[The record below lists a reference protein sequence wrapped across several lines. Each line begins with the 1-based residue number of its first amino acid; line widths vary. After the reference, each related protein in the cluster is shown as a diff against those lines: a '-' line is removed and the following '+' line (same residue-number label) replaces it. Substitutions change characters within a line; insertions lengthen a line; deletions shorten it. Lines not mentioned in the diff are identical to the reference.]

1 LINLEHLKEV
11 SSFIGSGSNGWWG
24 ADVYEKSKE
33 YWRLGVDGI
42 TSYIVIGVAV
52 IAVLAGV
59 VFLFLRRGK
68 KRTNERD
75 TGRTFLMLG
84 IIFLI
89 PGLFNLIMD
98 GETSVFLSLGIIFT
112 LSGLVSVYL
121 LKPSIF
127 PGDTAQIRTG
137 GLIGFLLG
145 GVLGAA
151 VSMVF
156 GYPSVIAILVS
167 ASLGVLLGI
176 AFVMIFRRF
185 SEA

>member
-1 LINLEHLKEV
+1 M
-11 SSFIGSGSNGWWG
+11 
-24 ADVYEKSKE
+24 
-33 YWRLGVDGI
+33 DGI
-42 TSYIVIGVAV
+42 SSYIVIVVAV
-52 IAVLAGV
+52 IAVIAGV
-59 VFLFLRRGK
+59 VFFFLRRGK

-151 VSMVF
+151 VSIVF

-167 ASLGVLLGI
+167 AGLGVLLGI

>member
-1 LINLEHLKEV
+1 M
-11 SSFIGSGSNGWWG
+11 
-24 ADVYEKSKE
+24 
-33 YWRLGVDGI
+33 DGI

-68 KRTNERD
+68 KRINERD

-98 GETSVFLSLGIIFT
+98 GETSIFLSLGIIFT

-185 SEA
+185 NEA

>member
-1 LINLEHLKEV
+1 
-11 SSFIGSGSNGWWG
+11 
-24 ADVYEKSKE
+24 
-33 YWRLGVDGI
+33 VDGI

-52 IAVLAGV
+52 LAVIAGV
-59 VFLFLRRGK
+59 VALFLRRGK
-68 KRTNERD
+68 KRPADRD

-151 VSMVF
+151 VSIVF

-167 ASLGVLLGI
+167 AGLGVLLGI

>member
-1 LINLEHLKEV
+1 M
-11 SSFIGSGSNGWWG
+11 
-24 ADVYEKSKE
+24 
-33 YWRLGVDGI
+33 DGI

-52 IAVLAGV
+52 IAIIAGV
-59 VFLFLRRGK
+59 VALFLRRGK
-68 KRTNERD
+68 KRPADSD

-167 ASLGVLLGI
+167 AGLGVLFGI

>member
-1 LINLEHLKEV
+1 M
-11 SSFIGSGSNGWWG
+11 
-24 ADVYEKSKE
+24 
-33 YWRLGVDGI
+33 DGI

-52 IAVLAGV
+52 LAVIAGV
-59 VFLFLRRGK
+59 VALFLRRGK
-68 KRTNERD
+68 KRPADRD

-151 VSMVF
+151 VSIVF

>member
-1 LINLEHLKEV
+1 M
-11 SSFIGSGSNGWWG
+11 
-24 ADVYEKSKE
+24 
-33 YWRLGVDGI
+33 DGI

-98 GETSVFLSLGIIFT
+98 GETSVFLFLGIIFT

-145 GVLGAA
+145 GVIGAA

-176 AFVMIFRRF
+176 AFIMIFRRF

>member
-1 LINLEHLKEV
+1 M
-11 SSFIGSGSNGWWG
+11 
-24 ADVYEKSKE
+24 
-33 YWRLGVDGI
+33 DGI

-68 KRTNERD
+68 KRINERD

-98 GETSVFLSLGIIFT
+98 GETSIFLSLGIIFT

-145 GVLGAA
+145 GVLGAV

-176 AFVMIFRRF
+176 AFVMILRRS

>member
-1 LINLEHLKEV
+1 M
-11 SSFIGSGSNGWWG
+11 
-24 ADVYEKSKE
+24 
-33 YWRLGVDGI
+33 DGI

-59 VFLFLRRGK
+59 VFFFLRRGK

-145 GVLGAA
+145 GVIGAA

-176 AFVMIFRRF
+176 AFIMIFRRF

>member
-1 LINLEHLKEV
+1 M
-11 SSFIGSGSNGWWG
+11 
-24 ADVYEKSKE
+24 
-33 YWRLGVDGI
+33 DGI
-42 TSYIVIGVAV
+42 TSYIVIGMAV
-52 IAVLAGV
+52 IAVIAGV
-59 VFLFLRRGK
+59 VALFLRRGK
-68 KRTNERD
+68 KRPADRD

-151 VSMVF
+151 VSIVF

-167 ASLGVLLGI
+167 AGLGVLLGI

>member
-1 LINLEHLKEV
+1 M
-11 SSFIGSGSNGWWG
+11 
-24 ADVYEKSKE
+24 
-33 YWRLGVDGI
+33 DGI

-68 KRTNERD
+68 KRINERD

-98 GETSVFLSLGIIFT
+98 GETSIFLSLGIIFT

-145 GVLGAA
+145 GVLGAV

-176 AFVMIFRRF
+176 AFVMIFRRS

>member
-1 LINLEHLKEV
+1 
-11 SSFIGSGSNGWWG
+11 
-24 ADVYEKSKE
+24 
-33 YWRLGVDGI
+33 VDGI

-52 IAVLAGV
+52 IAVIAGV
-59 VFLFLRRGK
+59 VALFLRRGK
-68 KRTNERD
+68 KRPADRD

-151 VSMVF
+151 VSIVF

>member
-1 LINLEHLKEV
+1 M
-11 SSFIGSGSNGWWG
+11 
-24 ADVYEKSKE
+24 
-33 YWRLGVDGI
+33 DGI

-52 IAVLAGV
+52 LAVIAGV
-59 VFLFLRRGK
+59 VALFLRRGK
-68 KRTNERD
+68 KRPADRD

-145 GVLGAA
+145 GVIGAA

>member
-1 LINLEHLKEV
+1 M
-11 SSFIGSGSNGWWG
+11 
-24 ADVYEKSKE
+24 
-33 YWRLGVDGI
+33 DGI

-52 IAVLAGV
+52 IAVIAGV
-59 VFLFLRRGK
+59 VALFLRRGK
-68 KRTNERD
+68 KRPADRD

-145 GVLGAA
+145 GAIGAA